1 MRFFCRLSTKC
12 QMLISLEIF
21 VANCFYSISL
31 GVLTFHY
38 WVSITND
45 ALCTIFPPYH
55 PSPWQ
60 ITLYIPE
67 WLSLDE
73 IFFSHLSFLSRALR
87 ITCFPNIAVIILT
100 MVLMLIFFFF
110 WDFIFIFPMFLS
122 FCSQRIYKV
131 SVVQEDVS
139 GVCNDLMHFKGCN
152 SYTVTETNHWKW

>member
-60 ITLYIPE
+60 ITLCIAE

-110 WDFIFIFPMFLS
+110 ETLFSFFLCFFYFAAREFTRCLLS
-122 FCSQRIYKV
+122 RRMYPV
-131 SVVQEDVS
+131 YV
-139 GVCNDLMHFKGCN
+139 MP
-152 SYTVTETNHWKW
+152 

>member
-60 ITLYIPE
+60 ITLCIAE

-73 IFFSHLSFLSRALR
+73 IFFSHLCFLSRALR

-110 WDFIFIFPMFLS
+110 ETLFSFFLCFFYFAAREFTRCLLS
-122 FCSQRIYKV
+122 RRMYPV
-131 SVVQEDVS
+131 YV
-139 GVCNDLMHFKGCN
+139 MP
-152 SYTVTETNHWKW
+152 

>member
-1 MRFFCRLSTKC
+1 MLGKKKSQPLGCNQMRFFCRLSTKC

-60 ITLYIPE
+60 ITLCIAE

-73 IFFSHLSFLSRALR
+73 IFFSHLCFLSRALR

-110 WDFIFIFPMFLS
+110 LRLYFHFSYVSFILQPENL
-122 FCSQRIYKV
+122 Q
-131 SVVQEDVS
+131 
-139 GVCNDLMHFKGCN
+139 GVCCPGGCIRCM
-152 SYTVTETNHWKW
+152 